1 MGGGN
6 AVGACHAYTRGEG
19 KTEVTS
25 TKQSKEQLQIKS
37 KSTRESSETSWWPLC
52 QGVPR
57 TTPGHTVRL

>member
-37 KSTRESSETSWWPLC
+37 KSTRES
-52 QGVPR
+52 
-57 TTPGHTVRL
+57 